1 MRADVRIC
9 DRTRIDLASHHERS
23 TPDLEILLVASQKRR
38 NRFLRNVSHHTQAP
52 IYSSRIGFQFS
63 HRGMIRLSR
72 FGKPRVGQIDSQ
84 NIEELRRTNWT
95 SKQHCSC
102 PAGLY
107 SKAERGSLQLD
118 HLV

>member
-38 NRFLRNVSHHTQAP
+38 NRFLRNTSHHTQPP

-63 HRGMIRLSR
+63 HRGMIWLSR
-72 FGKPRVGQIDSQ
+72 FGTLRIGPIESQ
-84 NIEELRRTNWT
+84 NIAELTRPNWT
-95 SKQHCSC
+95 S
-102 PAGLY
+102 
-107 SKAERGSLQLD
+107 RQLRSSSAR
-118 HLV
+118 L